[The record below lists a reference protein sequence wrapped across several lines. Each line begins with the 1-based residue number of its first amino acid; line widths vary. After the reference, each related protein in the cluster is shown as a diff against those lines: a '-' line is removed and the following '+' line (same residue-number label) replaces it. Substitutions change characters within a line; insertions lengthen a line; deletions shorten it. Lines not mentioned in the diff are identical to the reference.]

1 MQRQRTVDY
10 YLFSDQPTQAIN
22 DQHGSPIDPLQ
33 PVDTPDPMHR
43 TLESE
48 VESISDTLMR
58 VDGQLYQN
66 HCDAEKLRSYF
77 LSIAQRAHKCASL
90 VKAQTDD

>member
-1 MQRQRTVDY
+1 MQRQRSTAY
-10 YLFSDQPTQAIN
+10 FFSDDVPTQAVN
-22 DQHGSPIDPLQ
+22 DHPGSPLAPLQ

-58 VDGQLYQN
+58 VMGNSIRTTVTLIN
-66 HCDAEKLRSYF
+66 SALTSSRSHSVRISV
-77 LSIAQRAHKCASL
+77 LNW
-90 VKAQTDD
+90 

>member
-1 MQRQRTVDY
+1 MQRQRSTAY
-10 YLFSDQPTQAIN
+10 FFSDDVPTQAVN
-22 DQHGSPIDPLQ
+22 DQPVSPIDPLQ
-33 PVDTPDPMHR
+33 PLETHDPMHR

-58 VDGQLYQN
+58 VDAQLYQN

-77 LSIAQRAHKCASL
+77 LSIAKRAHKCASL
-90 VKAQTDD
+90 VKAQTDG

>member
-1 MQRQRTVDY
+1 MQRQRSTAY
-10 YLFSDQPTQAIN
+10 FFSDDVPTQAVN
-22 DQHGSPIDPLQ
+22 DHPGSPLAPLQ
-33 PVDTPDPMHR
+33 PLDTPDPMHK

-66 HCDAEKLRSYF
+66 RCDAEKLRSYF
-77 LSIAQRAHKCASL
+77 LSIAQRAHKCANL
-90 VKAQTDD
+90 VKSQTDD